1 MKKIIS
7 LLVVTTMIFSM
18 VASLNIMS
26 VSADSTNLYDFK
38 FFDVENQKLYT
49 SYNGT
54 SYSGKAFQISS
65 GDKTKNVTYY
75 ENGIDGITE
84 EPVLNI
90 ISDKY
95 IWNNKANIDLV
106 NHPVVNISFQYYI
119 PSGTEKNARYL
130 YLGLGKKSTTASSDL
145 YNNSNYGQYNF
156 YFNSSN
162 NVVAGTTT
170 GSYATIPTATK
181 YNQTLVS
188 TNVWHEANLKIIAE
202 TASDGTKSLKVG
214 MYVDG
219 IMHIM
224 GNSKASEIKFDD
236 VGIQQIY
243 FNTTNSGKHTSD
255 TYIKNIK
262 VTYEDTDP
270 TIYNTVV
277 FDNCTVDGTTNALST
292 SGRGVIST
300 GLQTSS
306 QSGPHYYSNSVYNN
320 VGYVV
325 DNGALKITLTPNDK
339 SYATHAGIQNFR
351 GNLTSRFPEGT
362 KYMQMSY
369 DVMNPTGSE
378 SATKEQLWKFGNNTS
393 ATNTAVYVVG
403 SRMSDNKI
411 TFFNDSAIFDGDETT
426 RKSAIFE
433 ASSDKWYR
441 IILLMKVTNSGSN
454 YIVHTEGYVKDLA
467 SDITYKIYEE
477 DETITKKDGAD
488 GFVLAQQRTDI
499 ITDADAE
506 QTPVVTY
513 YDNLLT
519 RIWDDDFS
527 AYYTNVVDMLPEDAD
542 SSFEIELNSH
552 EKVNPV
558 VKVRNI
564 DASQKLILAAY
575 NADGKMIYRYISTA
589 EDITDSTKNLIEVEL
604 DVTTLSEDVKK
615 IKAFVFDGISTAVP
629 VKAHAELG
637 L

>member
-7 LLVVTTMIFSM
+7 LLVVTIMFISM
-18 VASLNIMS
+18 VASLNITT
-26 VSADSTNLYDFK
+26 VSAASTNLHNFSV
-38 FFDVENQKLYT
+38 FDSDSKLIDSNDPKKY
-49 SYNGT
+49 
-54 SYSGKAFQISS
+54 FQISKD

-95 IWNNKANIDLV
+95 IWNNKAQIDLV

-162 NVVAGTTT
+162 NLVAGTT
-170 GSYATIPTATK
+170 GGNAEIPTATK
-181 YNQTLVS
+181 YNKTLVS

-224 GNSKASEIKFDD
+224 GNSKAKEIKFDD

-243 FNTTNSGKHTSD
+243 FNTTNSGSSGKHTSD

-270 TIYNTVV
+270 TIYNTGV
-277 FDNCTVDGTTNALST
+277 FDSVTVTDKNALNAST
-292 SGRGVIST
+292 RGKVTTILQSST
-300 GLQTSS
+300 
-306 QSGPHYYSNSVYNN
+306 QSDAQYESNSVYSN
-320 VGYVV
+320 VEYVV
-325 DNGALKITLTPNDK
+325 ENGHLKTTLTPSATK
-339 SYATHAGIQNFR
+339 SARHAAIQNFR
-351 GNLTSRFPEGT
+351 SDLTSYFPEGT
-362 KYMQMSY
+362 RYMQMSY

-411 TFFNDSAIFDGDETT
+411 TFCNDSAIFDGDETT

-499 ITDADAE
+499 ITEKDAE

-527 AYYTNVVDMLPEDAD
+527 AYYTNVVNMLPEDAD

-589 EDITDSTKNLIEVEL
+589 EDITDSTKNLIEIEL

-615 IKAFVFDGISTAVP
+615 LKAFVFDGISTAVP

>member
-7 LLVVTTMIFSM
+7 LLIVTTMIFSL
-18 VASLNIMS
+18 VASFNVMS
-26 VSADSTNLYDFK
+26 VSAASTNLYDFK
-38 FFDVENQKLYT
+38 FFDAASKKLYT
-49 SYNGT
+49 TYDGT
-54 SYSGKAFQISS
+54 TYGGKVFQISS
-65 GDKTKNVTYY
+65 SDKTKNVTYY

-130 YLGLGKKSTTASSDL
+130 CLSLGKKSTTATSDL
-145 YNNSNYGQYNF
+145 YNNGNYGQFNF

-162 NVVAGTTT
+162 NLVTGTINGT
-170 GSYATIPTATK
+170 YAVIPTATK

-188 TNVWHEANLKIIAE
+188 TNVWHEANLKIIAVE
-202 TASDGTKSLKVG
+202 ASDGTKSLKVG

-243 FNTTNSGKHTSD
+243 FNTTDSARHTSD

-270 TIYNTVV
+270 TIYNTGV
-277 FDNCTVDGTTNALST
+277 FDSVTVTANNALNAST
-292 SGRGVIST
+292 RGKVTTILQSST
-300 GLQTSS
+300 
-306 QSGPHYYSNSVYNN
+306 QSDAQYESNSVYSN
-320 VGYVV
+320 VEYVV
-325 DNGALKITLTPNDK
+325 ENGHLKTTLTPSATK
-339 SYATHAGIQNFR
+339 SARHAAIQNFR
-351 GNLTSRFPEGT
+351 SDLTSYFPEGT
-362 KYMQMSY
+362 RYMQMSY

-411 TFFNDSAIFDGDETT
+411 TFCNDSTIFDGDETT

-433 ASSDKWYR
+433 ARSDKWYR

-477 DETITKKDGAD
+477 DETVTKKDGAD

-499 ITDADAE
+499 ITEKDAE

-527 AYYTNVVDMLPEDAD
+527 AYYTNVVNMLPEDAD
-542 SSFEIELNSH
+542 SSFEIELNCH
-552 EKVNPV
+552 DGVNAV
-558 VKVRNI
+558 AKARNI
-564 DASQKLILAAY
+564 GETYKLVLVAYDA
-575 NADGKMIYRYISTA
+575 NGKMIYFDISTA
-589 EDITDSTKNLIEVEL
+589 DDIIDVTKNIVELNL
-604 DVTTLSEDVKK
+604 DVTSLPSEVKTV
-615 IKAFVFDGISTAVP
+615 KAFVFDGISTAVP
-629 VKAHAELG
+629 VKTHAELVIQ
-637 L
+637 